1 MQKTFMGIIFVG
13 LLVGTVGCTADTP
26 GSVDDV
32 PSTATD
38 SSDPTSTDETDAA
51 DSSDSSE
58 SDASDASD
66 TSDGADPTDDSA
78 DASDATDPSDVS
90 DATDPTDTVDPTDTS
105 PTILRFVVLGDGG
118 EGNDAQYQVADT
130 MKSLCDERGGCSF
143 ALYLGDNI
151 YDDGIDTD
159 EGLQDPQ
166 FEDKFELPYA
176 PLDFPFYVVL
186 GNHDYGVVPISN
198 DKAEIQVVYSDFSQK
213 WTMPDYYYTFEQEN
227 VQFFGL
233 DTNALML
240 DTDFVGDPTSQR
252 QWLDATLAASTAQW
266 KIAYGHHPYLSNG
279 QHGNAGNYEGIPE
292 WTPGAGFVRGDAV
305 KEFMEESVCGK
316 IDIYFCGHD
325 HNRQWL
331 EPRCGTEFVVSG
343 AAAKNT
349 DLEGRGT
356 PTFFEDD
363 LQPGFML
370 VEIEGNRL
378 RGEFYDQYG
387 NLDFFREVT
396 K

>member
-1 MQKTFMGIIFVG
+1 MKAVIVRILSLTFLLAGIACSSNTPS
-13 LLVGTVGCTADTP
+13 GTLDEPSDT
-26 GSVDDV
+26 SD
-32 PSTATD
+32 ATD
-38 SSDPTSTDETDAA
+38 SSDASDVSGESDAA
-51 DSSDSSE
+51 ATADPSDST
-58 SDASDASD
+58 DASDASD
-66 TSDGADPTDDSA
+66 GADS
-78 DASDATDPSDVS
+78 SDATDASDPSDVTDSS
-90 DATDPTDTVDPTDTS
+90 DQSDGSAPVEPEPS
-105 PTILRFVVLGDGG
+105 ILRFVVLGDGG

-130 MKSLCDERGGCSF
+130 MRTLCDERGGCSF

-186 GNHDYGVVPISN
+186 GNHDYGLVPISN

-213 WTMPDYYYTFEQEN
+213 WTMPDYYYTFEQDN
-227 VQFFGL
+227 AQFFGL

-240 DTDFVGDPTSQR
+240 DTDFVGDPSSQR
-252 QWLDATLAASTAQW
+252 EWLDASLAASNFQW
-266 KIAYGHHPYLSNG
+266 KIAFGHHPYLSNG

-305 KEFMEESVCGK
+305 KEFVEESMCGK

-331 EPRCGTEFVVSG
+331 EPTCGTEFVVSG
-343 AAAKNT
+343 AAAKLT
-349 DLEGRGT
+349 DLEGRGS
-356 PTFFEDD
+356 PTFYEDD

-370 VEIEGNRL
+370 VEIQDNRL

-387 NLDFFREVT
+387 NLDFFREVI

>member
-1 MQKTFMGIIFVG
+1 MKKPFVGIICLG
-13 LLVGTVGCTADTP
+13 MLMIGGGCTADTP
-26 GSVDDV
+26 GNVSEDATVTTDASD
-32 PSTATD
+32 PSATDASDTAGSADASESTD
-38 SSDPTSTDETDAA
+38 SSDTSDT
-51 DSSDSSE
+51 
-58 SDASDASD
+58 SDASD
-66 TSDGADPTDDSA
+66 TSDPT
-78 DASDATDPSDVS
+78 DASDV
-90 DATDPTDTVDPTDTS
+90 TDPTDTVDPTDTTS
-105 PTILRFVVLGDGG
+105 SVLRFVVLGDGG

-130 MKSLCDERGGCSF
+130 MKSICDERGGCKF

-176 PLDFPFYVVL
+176 PIDFPFYVVL
-186 GNHDYGVVPISN
+186 GNHDYGEIPISN
-198 DKAEIQVVYSDFSQK
+198 DKAEIQVVYSDFSDK
-213 WTMPDYYYTFEQEN
+213 WTLPDYYYTFEDGD

-252 QWLDATLAASTAQW
+252 QWLDASVQASTAQW

-279 QHGNAGNYEGIPE
+279 SHGNAGNYEGLAE
-292 WTPGAGFVRGDAV
+292 WLPGVGFVRGDYV

-316 IDIYFCGHD
+316 IDVYFCGHD

-331 EPRCGTEFVVSG
+331 QPTCGTEFVVSG

-363 LQPGFML
+363 LQPGFLL

-387 NLDFFREVT
+387 NLDFFREVI